1 MELRIGKQGN
11 VCAKSGRSFQ
21 HGEEVISVVKI
32 ENQTLVR
39 EDFAKEH
46 WSPEQSEGALAVW
59 ETQYVDPKL
68 AEEQPP
74 EAFSPLRKL
83 FYEAVESDDRV
94 EMGKAFLAA
103 QLLRRQKVFR
113 LIKESDEAE
122 GEARVALFY
131 DRIGERLVEV
141 RDAHLTYAEL
151 EKGRRRLLEE
161 LAALEAPEPREGRED
176 TSEDVEREE
185 SEKAAE

>member
-1 MELRIGKQGN
+1 MELRIGKQSAA
-11 VCAKSGRSFQ
+11 CAKSGRSFQ
-21 HGEEVISVVKI
+21 HGEDVVSVVKI
-32 ENQTLVR
+32 ENQSLVR

-46 WSPEQSEGALAVW
+46 WSTEQREGALAVW
-59 ETQYVDPKL
+59 ETQYVDPKR

-83 FYEAVESDDRV
+83 FYDAVESDDRV

-103 QLLRRQKVFR
+103 QLLRRQKAFR

-122 GEARVALFY
+122 GEARIALFY

-141 RDAHLTYAEL
+141 RDRNLTYAEL
-151 EKGRRRLLEE
+151 ESGRRRLLEE
-161 LAALEAPEPREGRED
+161 LAALEMPDNPENSEN
-176 TSEDVEREE
+176 EDVEREE
-185 SEKAAE
+185 SKKTAD